1 MANEHVLVIED
12 NEKNAKLAKDILE
25 FRGYRVSVAGTAE
38 DGLARAAAEPPDL
51 VLMDIQLPG
60 MNGIEALAKL
70 REAEATKAIPV
81 VAFTASVMPSDRH
94 TIMAAGFNAFLSKPI
109 AMKEF
114 TETVAAQI
122 AARDAK

>member
-12 NEKNAKLAKDILE
+12 NEKNRKLAKDILE
-25 FRGYRVSVAGTAE
+25 FRGYRVSTAENAE
-38 DGLARAAAEPPDL
+38 DGLALAAAEPPDL

-60 MNGIEALAKL
+60 MNGIEALGRL
-70 REAEATKAIPV
+70 RAGETTRSIPV
-81 VAFTASVMPSDRH
+81 VAFTASVMPGDRH
-94 TIMAAGFNAFLSKPI
+94 TIMGAGFNAFLSKPI

-122 AARDAK
+122 AESGKK

>member
-1 MANEHVLVIED
+1 MANEFVLVIED

-38 DGLARAAAEPPDL
+38 EGLAMAAAEPPDL

-60 MNGIEALAKL
+60 MNGIQALAKL
-70 REAEATKAIPV
+70 REAEATKATPV

-114 TETVAAQI
+114 TDTVATQL
-122 AARDAK
+122 AARGAK

>member
-1 MANEHVLVIED
+1 MANEHGLVIED
-12 NEKNAKLAKDILE
+12 NEKNRKLAKDILE
-25 FRGYRVSVAGTAE
+25 VRGYRVSVAANAE
-38 DGLARAAAEPPDL
+38 DGLALAAAEPPDL

-60 MNGIEALAKL
+60 MNGIEALGKL
-70 REAEATKAIPV
+70 REGDSTKEIPV

-94 TIMAAGFNAFLSKPI
+94 TIMGAGFNAFLSKPI

-122 AARDAK
+122 AAKAGK

>member
-1 MANEHVLVIED
+1 MANEHVLLIED
-12 NEKNAKLAKDILE
+12 NEKNRKLAKDILE
-25 FRGYRVSVAGTAE
+25 FRGYRVSVAVNAE
-38 DGLARAAAEPPDL
+38 DGLALAAAEPPDL

-60 MNGIEALAKL
+60 MNGIQALAKL
-70 REAEATKAIPV
+70 REAEATRAIPV
-81 VAFTASVMPSDRH
+81 VAFTASVMPGDRH

-122 AARDAK
+122 AARGTK